1 MIRRWEQGRAVIDD
15 LLADSRLQRVPANA
29 ELAHAYLDQA
39 RAHLDV
45 SEANVDRDPIG
56 SFQLAYD
63 AARKALAS
71 LLLMQGL
78 RPTSSGGHIAVYDA
92 VLAQFGTGV
101 MAETIRPFSSMRRL
115 RNTTEYPSL
124 EQPVATGDDAR
135 RAQAQARA
143 MLDMSARLIDQLPVY

>member
-1 MIRRWEQGRAVIDD
+1 MILRWEQGRALIDGLIVD
-15 LLADSRLQRVPANA
+15 NRLQRVPANA
-29 ELAHAYLDQA
+29 DLAHSYLDQS

-45 SEANVDRDPIG
+45 SEANVERDPIG

-101 MAETIRPFSSMRRL
+101 MTETIRPFASMRRL

-124 EQPVATGDDAR
+124 DQPVATDDDAR

-143 MLDMSARLIDQLPVY
+143 MLEMSERLIDQLPVY